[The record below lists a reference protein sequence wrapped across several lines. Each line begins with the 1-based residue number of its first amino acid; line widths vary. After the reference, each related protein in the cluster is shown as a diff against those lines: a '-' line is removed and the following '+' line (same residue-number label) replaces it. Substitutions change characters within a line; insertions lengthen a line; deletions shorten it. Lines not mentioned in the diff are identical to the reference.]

1 MEENKE
7 VIGNQFD
14 ASVPTKVSAWTKIKN
29 FFLQEIKVELSPREA
44 EVFGRINDFWHQE
57 LDEEEVHGFLFQK
70 LNF

>member
-29 FFLQEIKVELSPREA
+29 FFMQEIKVELTPREA
-44 EVFGRINDFWHQE
+44 EVFGKINDFWHQ
-57 LDEEEVHGFLFQK
+57 DITEEKAYGFLFQK
-70 LNF
+70 LDF